1 MGFDERSICGLF
13 RVSLEAGMDVY
24 GVIELAKKHLGTG
37 PMASSAEFCLKD
49 AIDHLNNANND
60 YSRRR
65 ALKSLQYS
73 VGLFHEDYKRA
84 S

>member
-1 MGFDERSICGLF
+1 
-13 RVSLEAGMDVY
+13 MDAL
-24 GVIELAKKHLGTG
+24 GVIELAEKHLGTG
-37 PMASSAEFCLKD
+37 AMISSAELCLSD
-49 AIDHLNNANND
+49 AMAYLAEGNYD

-84 S
+84 SE

>member
-1 MGFDERSICGLF
+1 
-13 RVSLEAGMDVY
+13 MDVY

-37 PMASSAEFCLKD
+37 PMTSSAEFCLKD
-49 AIDHLNNANND
+49 AIDHLSAGNND

-84 S
+84 AP